1 MAAAFADMM
10 TCMVVANWFCLLN
23 VYIDNLC
30 LFLLLLW
37 INWCQSDCSIIAGCG
52 YSTMLKSARD
62 HFANDSTAKITEHTS
77 HSLGLIIGL
86 QGSTY

>member
-1 MAAAFADMM
+1 MHLAWG
-10 TCMVVANWFCLLN
+10 NSLCLLIK
-23 VYIDNLC
+23 VKQPDIEAVALEV
-30 LFLLLLW
+30 
-37 INWCQSDCSIIAGCG
+37 S
-52 YSTMLKSARD
+52 STMLKSRD